1 MLINAVGPATFY
13 KTRPGLKQ
21 LHIDPHYFSGII
33 GIVTSYRNF
42 GWFPAEISKMS
53 FYIERNAVM
62 NIFLCGNCI
71 KNNYVL
77 FISKE

>member
-33 GIVTSYRNF
+33 GIVTSYRNY

-53 FYIERNAVM
+53 FYIERQCSDEY
-62 NIFLCGNCI
+62 FSLRQLH